1 MCTLALYF
9 RVFDS
14 HPLIVAANRDEH
26 YDRPSVAPHLWP
38 TRPAVFAGKDL
49 LAGGTW
55 FGVNQHGLVAGILN
69 RRPRGKEAPPAPS
82 RSRGLLC
89 LDLLGLRTAAEASAF
104 VQSHKDRYQPFTV
117 LFADLEQAWVASD
130 TGEGVAAVRLSE
142 GLHVLSNTGDFNT
155 QSEKVSR
162 AYHRFAQLGDTLR
175 SEFPGPSELPRAF
188 ASVLADHTVGTGAE
202 DPKDAICVH
211 AGISG
216 TVSSILTLYSRAD
229 RQFKTF
235 FCPGP
240 PCRNS
245 FGDAVALAVR

>member
-9 RVFDS
+9 RVFDGY
-14 HPLIVAANRDEH
+14 PLIVAANRDEH

-55 FGVNQHGLVAGILN
+55 FGVNEHGLIAGILN
-69 RRPRGKEAPPAPS
+69 RRPSREQASPAPT

-89 LDLLGLRTAAEASAF
+89 LELLGLKTAPEASDF
-104 VQSHKDRYQPFTV
+104 IRSHKERYQPFTLV
-117 LFADLEQAWVASD
+117 FADLEQAWVASD
-130 TGEGVAAVRLSE
+130 IRQEIAAVRLSE
-142 GLHVLSNTGDFNT
+142 GLHVLSNTGDFNA

-162 AYHRFAQLGDTLR
+162 AYRRFAQLGDALR
-175 SEFPGPSELPRAF
+175 SEFPDLSRWPSAF
-188 ASVLADHTVGTGAE
+188 TAVLADHTVGNSAE

-211 AGISG
+211 AGLFG
-216 TVSSILTLYSRAD
+216 TVSSTLAVYSRAD

-235 FCPGP
+235 FCPGA
-240 PCRNS
+240 PCQHS
-245 FGDAVALAVR
+245 FGDAVALDVR